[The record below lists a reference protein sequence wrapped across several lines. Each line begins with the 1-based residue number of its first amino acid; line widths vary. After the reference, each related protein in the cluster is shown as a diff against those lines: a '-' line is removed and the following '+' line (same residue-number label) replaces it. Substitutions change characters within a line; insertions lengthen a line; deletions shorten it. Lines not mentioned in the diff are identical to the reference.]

1 MIKVMES
8 KKVIKIRYRC
18 DEFMKR
24 ITTVPVELSVPIF
37 GGNIYNM
44 QTLSTGEKV
53 HVFTAESEI
62 IRDMYGQ
69 HWYHRT
75 NNIDD
80 NGYET
85 YEPLPE
91 YIVSD
96 EYEAKRI
103 PDMMIY
109 PYIRISGDGL
119 LMELVEN
126 EVRWRNDEK
135 FVEDFMAL
143 NEPLLDKHRIYYS
156 YFPGVEKMMGR

>member
-37 GGNIYNM
+37 GGNIYNR

-143 NEPLLDKHRIYYS
+143 NEPVLKRHHIYYS

>member
-1 MIKVMES
+1 MES

-37 GGNIYNM
+37 GGNIYNR

-96 EYEAKRI
+96 EYEAKRV

-143 NEPLLDKHRIYYS
+143 NEPVLKRHHIYYS
-156 YFPGVEKMMGR
+156 YFPGVEKMTGR

>member
-1 MIKVMES
+1 MES

-37 GGNIYNM
+37 GGNIYNR

-69 HWYHRT
+69 HWYHRA

-143 NEPLLDKHRIYYS
+143 NEPVLKRHHIYYS

>member
-37 GGNIYNM
+37 GGNIYNR

-91 YIVSD
+91 YIVSN
-96 EYEAKRI
+96 EYETKRI

-119 LMELVEN
+119 IMELVEN

-143 NEPLLDKHRIYYS
+143 NEPVLKRHHIYYS

>member
-37 GGNIYNM
+37 GGNIYNR

-91 YIVSD
+91 YIVSN
-96 EYEAKRI
+96 EYETMRI

-143 NEPLLDKHRIYYS
+143 NEPVLKRHHIYYS

>member
-37 GGNIYNM
+37 GGNIYNR

-96 EYEAKRI
+96 EYETKRI

-143 NEPLLDKHRIYYS
+143 NEPVLKRHHIYYS
-156 YFPGVEKMMGR
+156 YFPGVEKIMGR

>member
-37 GGNIYNM
+37 GGNIYNR

-96 EYEAKRI
+96 EYETKRI

-143 NEPLLDKHRIYYS
+143 NEPVLKRHHIYYS